1 MQAASS
7 ARFVRVVVERG
18 LDAVGAGQGLTYA
31 APEALGEVRV
41 GYRVVVPLG
50 RGNKPASGIVVAVGG
65 GELVEGVALAKIK
78 AIKALTGVAVPESLL
93 ELAVWLSEY
102 YVCPLGMVLTSMM
115 PAAVKRG
122 VGVRTIKL
130 VDRAAAGAE
139 SEGAASGGAESKQ
152 ASSRVTAAVNVSAL
166 KPAVRKAWQA
176 IESLPEGTLP
186 LSARDLALQIGS
198 RTIAPINRLIEAG
211 LLRIVERQIVS
222 ASRAFDIASLPAN
235 DPAVKPTAQQARII
249 KGVAETLGSFRVH
262 LLRGVTGSGKTEVY
276 LRLVAQVLK
285 RDATAIILVP
295 EIALTP
301 QTSARLLSRF
311 ADQGVAVLHSGL
323 TAAQRNQQ
331 WSLASS
337 GAARV
342 VIGARSAVFAPV
354 PRLGLIVVDEEHATD
369 YKQDQLP
376 RYHARDVAIKR
387 AQLAGCPVLLCS
399 ATPSLESW
407 NHALAG
413 RYSRWELDE
422 RLGGGTLPRTEI
434 VDLREDRRE
443 RARLRDRGL
452 HLLSLR
458 LEMLLRRTL
467 EEGGQAILLMNRR
480 GFAHY
485 VMCPDPLCGWI
496 LECDQ
501 CDARLVYHK
510 GASLPRGGLVKC
522 HHCTGE
528 RLLPDGCP
536 VCEKKLTLFG
546 GGTQRLEE
554 EIENK
559 FGASR
564 HPLILGETMLRLD
577 SDTMT
582 SAMDYFDALSRF
594 ADGRVKVL
602 LGTQVIAKGL
612 DFPNV
617 RLAAVVSA
625 DTALWIPDFRAHERA
640 FQLVSQVTGRSGRST
655 AGGLAIVQT
664 MDPENT
670 AIRLAAAHD
679 YTSFA
684 ERELAIRRAA
694 GLPPAMRMARIV
706 VRHKDLAKARLAAGE
721 IAKALRAVPGKVKVT
736 GPMPAPLSRIAGQHR
751 LALELISPNAG
762 ELRRVM
768 TELRRAGLLKSDRR
782 TAVDVDPVSLL

>member
-1 MQAASS
+1 M
-7 ARFVRVVVERG
+7 
-18 LDAVGAGQGLTYA
+18 TYA
-31 APEALGEVRV
+31 APVALGEVRV
-41 GYRVVVPLG
+41 GHRVVVPLG

-65 GELVEGVALAKIK
+65 GELVEGIDLAKIK
-78 AIKALTGVAVPESLL
+78 AIKALTGVAVSEPLL

-130 VDRAAAGAE
+130 VDRVVIADPTAVAG
-139 SEGAASGGAESKQ
+139 
-152 ASSRVTAAVNVSAL
+152 L
-166 KPAVRKAWQA
+166 KPASRAAWSA
-176 IESLPEGTLP
+176 IESLPSELFP
-186 LSARDLALQIGS
+186 LLARDLASHIGS
-198 RTIAPINRLIEAG
+198 RTIGPISRLIETG
-211 LLRIVERQIVS
+211 LLRTVERQIVT
-222 ASRAFDIASLPAN
+222 ASRAFDLAPLSLS
-235 DPAVKPTAQQARII
+235 DAVVTPTSHQARII
-249 KGVAETLGSFRVH
+249 SGVSETLGSFRVH

-276 LRLVAQVLK
+276 LRLVAQVLQ
-285 RDATAIILVP
+285 REAAAIILVP

-301 QTSARLLSRF
+301 QTSARLLARF
-311 ADQGVAVLHSGL
+311 ANQGVAVLHSGL
-323 TAAQRNQQ
+323 TAAQRHQQ
-331 WSLASS
+331 WALASS

-354 PRLGLIVVDEEHATD
+354 QRLGLIVVDEEHATD

-387 AQLAGCPVLLCS
+387 GQLAGCPVLLCS

-407 NHALAG
+407 NHVLAG

-434 VDLREDRRE
+434 VDMREDRRE
-443 RARLRDRGL
+443 RARERVRGL

-510 GASLPRGGLVKC
+510 GTSLPRGGLVKC
-522 HHCTGE
+522 HHCTAE

-554 EIENK
+554 EIESK
-559 FGASR
+559 FGAS
-564 HPLILGETMLRLD
+564 PYALTLGETMLRLD

-582 SAMDYFDALSRF
+582 SATDYFDALSRF
-594 ADGRVKVL
+594 ADRRVKVL
-602 LGTQVIAKGL
+602 IGTQVIAKGL

-640 FQLVSQVTGRSGRST
+640 FQLVSQVTGRSGRGT

-670 AIRLAAAHD
+670 AIRLAALHD
-679 YTSFA
+679 YPAFA
-684 ERELAIRRAA
+684 ERELAIRTAA
-694 GLPPAMRMARIV
+694 NLPPAMRMARII
-706 VRHKDLAKARLAAGE
+706 VRHKDLAKARSAAGKL
-721 IAKALRAVPGKVKVT
+721 ADALRAVPGKVKVT

-751 LALELISPNAG
+751 IALELIAPSAG